1 VRYRDLFGN
10 REFSA
15 LYVADVLSLSGSYL
29 AKIAVAALV
38 FQRTH
43 STTWTAAAIA
53 MSYAPYLLSPWLS
66 TIADLYA
73 RRRTL
78 IACEVLRG
86 GLTAVILIGG
96 LPLGVLLVLLFA
108 IEGVGVP
115 FSAAR
120 LASIAEI
127 LTLDRFS
134 RGNAFIVATRQA
146 LQTAGF
152 AIGGVIVAAIGAHAT
167 IGFDAATYWLSGA
180 LLLVF
185 LRPRPAPW
193 MSPEST
199 RPGTAPLRPRTA
211 AGVAAGFRVIAHTP
225 RMPYLLFLLGVGP
238 AVSVVA
244 EGLAV
249 PFSHELGHGT
259 SVAGVIM
266 AANPLGSVLGLILI
280 GRLTLAVQ
288 QRLTVPLAVAS
299 AGCVTAAGAATWLG
313 GSVVITI
320 VLIAMSGVCLGYLST
335 IQSEV
340 AELIAPHLRGRV
352 FGLANAILMVSQ
364 GAAIALAGVI
374 AASTKIAP
382 ALVGIGIVGG
392 LAMAVA
398 GSRMLS
404 RWPPSA
410 STGPPSTPGRSAGS
424 TGNDHRRHH

>member
-1 VRYRDLFGN
+1 MRYRDLFEN

-38 FQRTH
+38 FHRTQ
-43 STTWTAAAIA
+43 STTWTAAAVA

-78 IACEVLRG
+78 IACEILRG
-86 GLTAVILIGG
+86 ALTALILIGG
-96 LPLGVLLVLLFA
+96 LPLWMLLVLLFT

-127 LTLDRFS
+127 LTLDWFP

-152 AIGGVIVAAIGAHAT
+152 AIGGVVVTLIGAHAT
-167 IGFDAATYWLSGA
+167 IGIDAVTYWFSG
-180 LLLVF
+180 LLLVAF

-193 MSPEST
+193 MAPDAT
-199 RPGTAPLRPRTA
+199 RPGTVPHRPRAA
-211 AGVAAGFRVIAHTP
+211 AGVAAGLRVIVHTP

-259 SVAGVIM
+259 SVAGIIM
-266 AANPLGSVLGLILI
+266 AANPLGSVIGLMLI
-280 GRLTLAVQ
+280 GRLGLETQ
-288 QRLTVPLAVAS
+288 RRLTVPLAVAS
-299 AGCVTAAGAATWLG
+299 AGCVTAAGAMTWLG
-313 GSVVITI
+313 DSLVLTI
-320 VLIAMSGVCLGYLST
+320 ALIALSGACLAYLST

-340 AELIAPHLRGRV
+340 ASLIAPHMRGRV

-364 GAAIALAGVI
+364 GAAIALAGFI
-374 AASTKIAP
+374 AAGTKIAP
-382 ALVGIGIVGG
+382 ALVGIGAAGAISMG
-392 LAMAVA
+392 LAGNRMLTRRPYAAGGRAPRGTGHPADAA
-398 GSRMLS
+398 GSDDS
-404 RWPPSA
+404 RQ
-410 STGPPSTPGRSAGS
+410 
-424 TGNDHRRHH
+424 H

>member
-38 FQRTH
+38 FHRTH
-43 STTWTAAAIA
+43 STTWTAAAVA

-78 IACEVLRG
+78 IACEILRG
-86 GLTAVILIGG
+86 ALTALILIGS
-96 LPLGVLLVLLFA
+96 LPLWALLVLLFT

-127 LTLDRFS
+127 LTLDWFP

-152 AIGGVIVAAIGAHAT
+152 AIGGVVVTLIGAHAT
-167 IGFDAATYWLSGA
+167 IGIDAVTYWFSG
-180 LLLVF
+180 LLLVTF

-193 MSPEST
+193 M
-199 RPGTAPLRPRTA
+199 APDAHGQGVVPRRPRAA
-211 AGVAAGFRVIAHTP
+211 AGVAAGLRVIVHTP
-225 RMPYLLFLLGVGP
+225 RMPYLLFLLGLGP
-238 AVSVVA
+238 AVSVIA

-266 AANPLGSVLGLILI
+266 AANPLGSVIGLMLI
-280 GRLTLAVQ
+280 GRLGLDAQ
-288 QRLTVPLAVAS
+288 RRLTVPLAVAS
-299 AGCVTAAGAATWLG
+299 AGCVAAAGATSWLDN
-313 GSVVITI
+313 SLALTI
-320 VLIAMSGVCLGYLST
+320 ALIALSGACLAYLST
-335 IQSEV
+335 IQSEI
-340 AELIAPHLRGRV
+340 ASLIAPHLRGRV

-364 GAAIALAGVI
+364 GAAIALAGFI
-374 AASTKIAP
+374 AAGTTIAP
-382 ALVGIGIVGG
+382 TLVGIGAVGAI
-392 LAMAVA
+392 AMALVGHRMLTRRPYAVEGATAGPDQPADAA
-398 GSRMLS
+398 GSDDS
-404 RWPPSA
+404 RQ
-410 STGPPSTPGRSAGS
+410 
-424 TGNDHRRHH
+424 H

>member
-43 STTWTAAAIA
+43 STAWTAAAIA

-86 GLTAVILIGG
+86 GLTAVILVSG
-96 LPLGVLLVLLFA
+96 LPLWVLLILLFA

-127 LTLDRFS
+127 LTLDRFP

-152 AIGGVIVAAIGAHAT
+152 AIGGVVVAAIGAHAT
-167 IGFDAATYWLSGA
+167 IGFDAATYWLSG
-180 LLLVF
+180 LLLVVF

-193 MSPEST
+193 MTSESAM
-199 RPGTAPLRPRTA
+199 PGSMARRPRTA

-238 AVSVVA
+238 AVSIVA

-259 SVAGVIM
+259 SVAGIIM
-266 AANPLGSVLGLILI
+266 AANPLGSVVGLILI
-280 GRLTLAVQ
+280 GRLSLPTQ
-288 QRLTVPLAVAS
+288 QRLTVPLAVGS
-299 AGCVTAAGAATWLG
+299 AGCVTAAGATTWLG
-313 GSVVITI
+313 GSVVLTV
-320 VLIAMSGVCLGYLST
+320 VLITMSGACLGYLST

-340 AELIAPHLRGRV
+340 AALIAPHLRGRV

-364 GAAIALAGVI
+364 GAAIALAGFV
-374 AASTKIAP
+374 ATSTRIAP
-382 ALVGIGIVGG
+382 TLVGLGIVGG
-392 LAMAVA
+392 VAMALA
-398 GSRMLS
+398 GSRMRS
-404 RWPPSA
+404 RWPPGASVDAPSA
-410 STGPPSTPGRSAGS
+410 PGHSAGAS
-424 TGNDHRRHH
+424 GNDDRRQH